1 MDPVAIQILEREQN
15 REGWVGPT
23 MVGGRRQWADVI
35 FSASTWP
42 GISLCSEEKLMAVYV
57 WVPVAPGDAQAPPP
71 PSPSATS
78 AAASPEISR
87 NPSRGTWTLERLCF
101 GPSPNLVPGFHGKLG
116 RGERAPPLFFYL
128 PPPPFFP
135 SFSTCSLPA
144 VPGVHAL
151 VYPQGAAF
159 PEMKALD
166 KNVANGSERG
176 LAEANRRGWSI
187 SHISGRCY
195 TKIWI
200 NSLQSLI
207 ELNLIPYLVTFF
219 SSVIT
224 CH

>member
-1 MDPVAIQILEREQN
+1 MCGYLLPL
-15 REGWVGPT
+15 GTP
-23 MVGGRRQWADVI
+23 RR
-35 FSASTWP
+35 
-42 GISLCSEEKLMAVYV
+42 LRLLHL
-57 WVPVAPGDAQAPPP
+57 PPP
-71 PSPSATS
+71 PPPPPPPKSAEIQ
-78 AAASPEISR
+78 AAGR
-87 NPSRGTWTLERLCF
+87 
-101 GPSPNLVPGFHGKLG
+101 GPSSDCALAHRQISCPVFTGSLAEAREHRHSFSI
-116 RGERAPPLFFYL
+116 F

-151 VYPQGAAF
+151 VYPQGVAF

-166 KNVANGSERG
+166 KSVANGSERG

-187 SHISGRCY
+187 SRISGKCC

-200 NSLQSLI
+200 NSLQTLV
-207 ELNLIPYLVTFF
+207 ELNLILYLVTFF